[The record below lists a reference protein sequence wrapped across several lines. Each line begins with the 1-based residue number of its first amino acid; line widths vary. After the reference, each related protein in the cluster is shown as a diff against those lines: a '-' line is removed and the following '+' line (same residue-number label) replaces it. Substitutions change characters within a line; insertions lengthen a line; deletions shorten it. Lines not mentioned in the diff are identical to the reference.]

1 MSALQQ
7 DISHKVSSTAALN
20 TREGRFYEIGELD
33 NRKLPSVTN
42 ILNQLSKP
50 ALIAWAARVTAEYA
64 QTEIMDKLKDGSLT
78 IEDIQRMDT
87 RQFVQDAKTAHK
99 RISDE
104 AKNIGKKTHEFAHQ
118 LFWFMKDNP
127 GKPIEMEVDEDIME
141 PAGALVKWVQKNEVK
156 PITMEERIYSIDFGG
171 YGGTLDLVAIVNG
184 RLLIIDAKTS
194 KAIYPEYPLQAAAY
208 KNGYSE
214 RNPGAVIDGIAIL
227 RLDKLDGY
235 FEFAEYDLVETADY
249 LEEFGLLCQIW
260 HLGHDRNE
268 RQVEKNAEERKRI
281 KELKKDIP
289 KALKKKPKTSPF

>member
-1 MSALQQ
+1 MN
-7 DISHKVSSTAALN
+7 HKQNLGEYPSLKHIMTK
-20 TREGRFYEIGELD
+20 EGRLYPIAELD
-33 NRKLPSVTN
+33 NRELPSVTN
-42 ILNQLSKP
+42 ILNQRDKP
-50 ALIAWAARVTAEYA
+50 ALMHWASKVTAEYA
-64 QTEIMDKLKDGSLT
+64 QTEIMDKLKNGSLT

-87 RQFVQDAKTAHK
+87 RQFVQDAKSAHK

-104 AKNIGKKTHEFAHQ
+104 AKDIGKRAHEFAHQ

-141 PAGALVKWVQKNEVK
+141 PAGALVKWVKENEVK
-156 PITMEERIYSIDFGG
+156 PIAMEERIYSTDFGG
-171 YGGTLDLVAIVNG
+171 YAGTLDLVAIVNG

-208 KNGYSE
+208 EHAYSE
-214 RNPGAVIDGIAIL
+214 RNPGAIIDGTAIL

-235 FEFAEYDLVETADY
+235 FEFAEYDPEETADY

-260 HLGHDRNE
+260 HLGHNRNE
-268 RQVEKNAEERKRI
+268 RQKEKNVEEKERV

-289 KALKKKPKTSPF
+289 KALKKKPKTTPF